1 MLSRMG
7 NTLAR
12 ENERRRATAAHRG
25 VYHDMMKTLMLGV
38 SCAGLIATAATAAA
52 PRKAPAMTATASTN
66 PLLAPWTGPYGGVPA
81 FDKVK
86 IADFEPAFAEAMAMN
101 LKEIDAIANNP
112 AAPTF
117 DNTIVAME
125 KAGKPLTRAFAFFN
139 IWQGNMNTAAFQPI
153 ETRLAPQLSAFQDKI
168 TQNAKLFARI
178 DAVYNSPAKAKL
190 TPEQQ
195 RLVWFYWNNFTQ
207 QGAKLSAADKAKLS
221 DVNQQLA
228 TLYTK
233 FSQNELADEENYA
246 LVVTKDQLGGLP
258 QALVDGF
265 AEDAKAHNLPAGQ
278 YRIANTRSAAEPFLT
293 YSSDRGLREKAFR
306 MWTSRGDNGGATDNN
321 AIASRIL
328 KLRAEKAHLLGY
340 PTYAD
345 WHLADTMAKKPQN
358 ALDLEMAMWWPAV
371 AQVHKDVAEMQK
383 IVDAE
388 HGGFQIQPWDYR
400 YYAEKV
406 RKAKYDLDMNEVKP
420 YLQLDHVREA
430 MFYAAN
436 RLYGFTFTPVKG
448 LPVYQSDVTVYE
460 VKRGN
465 SHVGLWYFDP
475 YARAGKNS
483 GAWMNAYREQ
493 SRVDGDVP
501 TIVSNNA
508 NFVKASPGQPV
519 LLSWDDADTMFHEFG
534 HALHG
539 LNSNVTYPSL
549 SGTNTAR
556 DFVEFPSQFNENYLT
571 TPEVLH
577 FLVNEKGEQ
586 MPAALV
592 AKIKAAEKFNTAF
605 SVVETEA
612 SAIVDMKLH
621 LAGDT
626 PIDTKAFE
634 KTTLAELKMPSEIVM
649 RHRIPQFGHIFS
661 GEGYAAGYYGY
672 LWAKT
677 LDHDAF
683 EAFTEAGSPWDPATA
698 KRFHDTILSVGNT
711 VDPAV
716 AFRNFRG
723 RDPKID
729 ATLRF
734 EGFPVP
740 DAK

>member
-1 MLSRMG
+1 
-7 NTLAR
+7 
-12 ENERRRATAAHRG
+12 
-25 VYHDMMKTLMLGV
+25 MMKKLMLGV
-38 SCAGLIATAATAAA
+38 SCAGLIVGGATAAVPKTKRASASA
-52 PRKAPAMTATASTN
+52 ATAS
-66 PLLAPWTGPYGGVPA
+66 PLLQPWTGPYGGVPA

-86 IADFEPAFAEAMAMN
+86 VADFEPALRAAMAME

-112 AAPTF
+112 AKPTF
-117 DNTIVAME
+117 DNTILALE
-125 KAGKPLTRAFAFFN
+125 KAGKPLTRLSAIYG
-139 IWQGNMNTAAFQPI
+139 IWQANMNSPDFQAVD
-153 ETRLAPQLSAFQDKI
+153 TRMSPVLAGFQDKI
-168 TQNAKLFARI
+168 TQNAQLFKRI
-178 DAVYNSPAKAKL
+178 DAVYNSPTKVTL
-190 TPEQQ
+190 TAEQQ
-195 RLVWFYWNNFTQ
+195 RLVWFLWNRFTQ

-221 DVNQQLA
+221 QINQQLA
-228 TLYTK
+228 SLYTK
-233 FSQNELADEENYA
+233 FGQDELADEEN
-246 LVVTKDQLGGLP
+246 
-258 QALVDGF
+258 QALVLTNEHQLVGLPK
-265 AEDAKAHNLPAGQ
+265 AQVEGYMEDAKAHNLPAGK
-278 YRIANTRSAAEPFLT
+278 YRIANTRSAVEPFLT
-293 YSSDRGLREKAFR
+293 YSPDRGLREKAFR

-321 AIASRIL
+321 AVASQIL
-328 KLRAEKAHLLGY
+328 KLRAAKAKLLGY
-340 PTYAD
+340 PTYAH
-345 WHLADTMAKKPQN
+345 WHLVDTMAKTPDN
-358 ALDLEMAMWWPAV
+358 ALKLEMAMWWPAV
-371 AQVHKDVAEMQK
+371 EQVHKDVAEMQK
-383 IVDAE
+383 IVDVE
-388 HGGFQIQPWDYR
+388 KGGFQIQPWDYR

-406 RKAKYDLDMNEVKP
+406 RKAKYDLDLNEVKP

-436 RLYGFTFTPVKG
+436 RLYGLSFTPVKG
-448 LPVYQSDVTVYE
+448 LPVYQGDVTVYE

-465 SHVGLWYFDP
+465 THVGLWYFDP

-493 SRVDGDVP
+493 GRIDGNVP

-508 NFVKASPGQPV
+508 NFVKAAPGQPV
-519 LLSWDDADTMFHEFG
+519 LLSWDDANTMFHEFG

-556 DFVEFPSQFNENYLT
+556 DFVEFPSQFNENYLM
-571 TPEVLH
+571 TPEVLR

-592 AKIKAAEKFNTAF
+592 EKIKSAQTFNTAF

-683 EAFTEAGSPWDPATA
+683 EAFTEAGSPWDPVTA
-698 KRFHDTILSVGNT
+698 KRFHDTVLSIGNT

-716 AFRNFRG
+716 AYRAFRG
-723 RDPKID
+723 RDPSIN

-734 EGFPVP
+734 NGFPVP
-740 DAK
+740 

>member
-1 MLSRMG
+1 
-7 NTLAR
+7 
-12 ENERRRATAAHRG
+12 
-25 VYHDMMKTLMLGV
+25 MMKTLMLGV
-38 SCAGLIATAATAAA
+38 SCAGLIMGSASAAVPKGKPSPVSAAIA
-52 PRKAPAMTATASTN
+52 N
-66 PLLAPWTGPYGGVPA
+66 PLLQPWTGPYGGVPA

-86 IADFEPAFAEAMAMN
+86 VSDFEPALNAAMAME
-101 LKEIDAIANNP
+101 LKEIDAITSNR

-117 DNTIVAME
+117 ENTIVAME
-125 KAGKPLTRAFAFFN
+125 KAGKPITRFATYYN
-139 IWQGNMNTAAFQPI
+139 VWQSTMNSPDFQAVD
-153 ETRLAPQLSAFQDKI
+153 TRLSPVIAGFQDKI
-168 TQNAKLFARI
+168 TQNAALFRRI

-190 TPEQQ
+190 SPEQQ

-207 QGAKLSAADKAKLS
+207 QGAKLSPADKASLS
-221 DVNQQLA
+221 DVNQKLA
-228 TLYTK
+228 SLYTK
-233 FSQNELADEENYA
+233 FSQNELADEENQA
-246 LVVTKDQLGGLP
+246 LVLTGADQLAGLP
-258 QALVDGF
+258 QAQIAGY
-265 AEDAKAHNLPAGQ
+265 AEDARAHKLPAGQ
-278 YRIANTRSAAEPFLT
+278 YRIANTRSAVEPFLT
-293 YSSDRGLREKAFR
+293 YSADRALREKAFR

-321 AIASRIL
+321 AIASQIL
-328 KLRAEKAHLLGY
+328 KLRAQKAHLLGY

-345 WHLADTMAKKPQN
+345 WHLADTMAKKPQT

-371 AQVHKDVAEMQK
+371 AQVHKDVAAMQA

-406 RKAKYDLDMNEVKP
+406 RKAKYDLDLNEVKP

-436 RLYGFTFTPVKG
+436 RLYGLSFTPVHG
-448 LPVYQSDVTVYE
+448 LPVYRDDVTVYE

-465 SHVGLWYFDP
+465 QHVGFWYFDP

-483 GAWMNAYREQ
+483 GAWMSAYREQ
-493 SRVDGDVP
+493 SRVDGDLP

-508 NFVKASPGQPV
+508 NFVKAAPGQPV

-556 DFVEFPSQFNENYLT
+556 DFVEFPSQFNENYLM

-577 FLVNEKGEQ
+577 FLVNGKGEQ
-586 MPAALV
+586 MPAELV
-592 AKIKAAEKFNTAF
+592 AKIKAAQTFNTAF

-626 PIDTKAFE
+626 PVDPKAFE
-634 KTTLAELKMPSEIVM
+634 KATLAELKMPSEIVM

-740 DAK
+740 NAK

>member
-1 MLSRMG
+1 
-7 NTLAR
+7 
-12 ENERRRATAAHRG
+12 
-25 VYHDMMKTLMLGV
+25 MKTLILGAG
-38 SCAGLIATAATAAA
+38 CAGLIMGSAVAA
-52 PRKAPAMTATASTN
+52 PPKAKRTPVSAAVAN
-66 PLLAPWTGPYGGVPA
+66 PLLQSWAGPYGGEPA

-86 IADFEPAFAEAMAMN
+86 VADFEPALKQAMAMK
-101 LKEIDAIANNP
+101 LKEIDAIASNP

-117 DNTIVAME
+117 ANTIVAME
-125 KAGKPLTRAFAFFN
+125 KAGKPLDRLTTYYN
-139 IWQGNMNTAAFQPI
+139 VWQSTMNSPEFQAVD
-153 ETRLAPQLSAFQDKI
+153 TRLSPVVAGFRDKI
-168 TQNAKLFARI
+168 TQNAKLFKRI
-178 DAVYNSPAKAKL
+178 DAVYNSPDKAKL
-190 TPEQQ
+190 NPEQQ
-195 RLVWFYWNNFTQ
+195 RLVWVIWNNFTQ
-207 QGAKLSAADKAKLS
+207 QGAKLSPADKLTLS
-221 DVNQQLA
+221 EVNQKLA
-228 TLYTK
+228 SLYTK
-233 FSQNELADEENYA
+233 FSQNELADEEQQA
-246 LVVTKDQLGGLP
+246 LVLTNEYQLVGLP
-258 QALVDGF
+258 QAQIAGYV
-265 AEDAKAHNLPAGQ
+265 EDAKAHKLPAGQ
-278 YRIANTRSAAEPFLT
+278 YRIANTRSAVEPFLT
-293 YSSDRGLREKAFR
+293 YSSDRSLREKAFR
-306 MWTSRGDNGGATDNN
+306 MWTSRGDNGGVTDNN
-321 AIASRIL
+321 AVVSEIL
-328 KLRAEKAHLLGY
+328 KLRAQKAKLLGY
-340 PTYAD
+340 PTYAH
-345 WHLADTMAKKPQN
+345 WHLADTMAKTPDN
-358 ALDLEMAMWWPAV
+358 ALKLEMAMWWPAV
-371 AQVHKDVAEMQK
+371 AQVRTDVAEMQK

-388 HGGFQIQPWDYR
+388 KGGFAIQPWDYR
-400 YYAEKV
+400 YYAEMV

-436 RLYGFTFTPVKG
+436 RLYGLAFTPVHG
-448 LPVYQSDVTVYE
+448 LPVYQPDVTVYE

-465 SHVGLWYFDP
+465 SHVGFWYFDP
-475 YARAGKNS
+475 YVRAGKNS

-493 SRVDGDVP
+493 ARVDGDVP

-508 NFVKASPGQPV
+508 NFVKAAPGQPV
-519 LLSWDDADTMFHEFG
+519 LLSWDDANTMFHEFG

-539 LNSNVTYPSL
+539 LNSNATYPTL

-577 FLVNEKGEQ
+577 FLVNDKGEQ

-592 AKIKAAEKFNTAF
+592 AKIKAAATFNTAF
-605 SVVETEA
+605 SVVETES

-626 PIDTKAFE
+626 PVDAKAFE
-634 KTTLAELKMPSEIVM
+634 KATLVELKMPSEIVM

-698 KRFHDTILSVGNT
+698 KRFHDTILSVGNM

-723 RDPKID
+723 RDPRID

>member
-1 MLSRMG
+1 
-7 NTLAR
+7 
-12 ENERRRATAAHRG
+12 
-25 VYHDMMKTLMLGV
+25 MMKTLMLGA
-38 SCAGLIATAATAAA
+38 SCAGLIAGMAQGAA
-52 PRKAPAMTATASTN
+52 PMPASGN
-66 PLLAPWTGPYGGVPA
+66 PLLQPWTGPYGGEPA
-81 FDKVK
+81 FDRYQV
-86 IADFEPAFAEAMAMN
+86 AQFEPALTAAMAMDQ
-101 LKEIDAIANNP
+101 KEIDAIAGNP
-112 AAPTF
+112 APPTF
-117 DNTIVAME
+117 ENTILAME
-125 KAGKPLTRAFAFFN
+125 KAGQPLTRVFA
-139 IWQGNMNTAAFQPI
+139 IYGIYGGNLNTADFQAVDTKMSPI
-153 ETRLAPQLSAFQDKI
+153 LQGFQDRI

-178 DAVYNSPAKAKL
+178 DAVYNSPEKAKL

-195 RLVWFYWNNFTQ
+195 RLVWVTWNNFTQ
-207 QGAKLSAADKAKLS
+207 QGAKLSPADKARLTQ
-221 DVNQQLA
+221 VNQQLA
-228 TLYTK
+228 SLYTK

-246 LVVTKDQLGGLP
+246 LVITRDQLGGLSP
-258 QALVDGF
+258 AQIAGY
-265 AEDAKAHNLPAGQ
+265 AEDAKAHKLPAGQ
-278 YRIANTRSAAEPFLT
+278 YRIANTRSSVEPFLT

-306 MWTSRGDNGGATDNN
+306 MWTSRGDMGNANDNN
-321 AIASRIL
+321 AIVVQIL
-328 KLRAEKAHLLGY
+328 KLRTQKANLLGY
-340 PTYAD
+340 KTYAD
-345 WHLADTMAKKPQN
+345 WHLADTMAKKPQA
-358 ALDLEMAMWWPAV
+358 ALDLEMAMWVPAV
-371 AQVHKDVAEMQK
+371 AQVHTDVAAMQA

-388 HGGFQIQPWDYR
+388 HGGFRIAPWDYR

-406 RKAKYDLDMNEVKP
+406 RKAKYDLDLNEVKP

-436 RLYGFTFTPVKG
+436 RLYGFTFTPVQG
-448 LPVYQSDVTVYE
+448 LPVFHADVTVYE
-460 VKRGN
+460 VKRNGQ
-465 SHVGLWYFDP
+465 HVGLWYFDP

-493 SRVDGDVP
+493 SRYAGDVS

-508 NFVKASPGQPV
+508 NFVKAAPGQPV

-539 LNSNVTYPSL
+539 LNSNVTYASL

-556 DFVEFPSQFNENYLT
+556 DFVEFPSQFNENYLM

-577 FLVNEKGEQ
+577 FLVNAQGQQ

-592 AKIKAAEKFNTAF
+592 AKIKKAQTFNTAF

-626 PIDTKAFE
+626 VTDPKAFE
-634 KTTLAELKMPSEIVM
+634 AKTLAELKMPSEIVM

-698 KRFHDTILSVGNT
+698 KRFQADILSVGNT
-711 VDPAV
+711 IDPAQ
-716 AFRNFRG
+716 AYRNFRG
-723 RDPKID
+723 RDATID
-729 ATLRF
+729 ATLRAD
-734 EGFPVP
+734 GFPVP
-740 DAK
+740 TKK

>member
-1 MLSRMG
+1 
-7 NTLAR
+7 
-12 ENERRRATAAHRG
+12 
-25 VYHDMMKTLMLGV
+25 MMKKLMVGV
-38 SCAGLIATAATAAA
+38 AGAGLIAGMAMAAA
-52 PRKAPAMTATASTN
+52 PGAS

-81 FDKVK
+81 FDTVKV
-86 IADFEPAFAEAMAMN
+86 ADFEPALNAAMAMN
-101 LKEIDAIANNP
+101 LKEIDAIAGNP

-125 KAGKPLTRAFAFFN
+125 KAGKPLTRLIAIYG
-139 IWQGNMNTAAFQPI
+139 IWSGNMNTPDFQAVDTKMSPLLAAF
-153 ETRLAPQLSAFQDKI
+153 SDKI

-190 TPEQQ
+190 TAEQR
-195 RLVWFYWNNFTQ
+195 RLVWSYWNDFTQ
-207 QGAKLSAADKAKLS
+207 QGAKLSPADKAKLS
-221 DVNQQLA
+221 EVNQQLA
-228 TLYTK
+228 SLYTK
-233 FSQNELADEENYA
+233 FSQNELADEENDA
-246 LVVTKDQLGGLP
+246 LVLTGKDQLAGLP
-258 QALVDGF
+258 QAQIDGY
-265 AEDAKAHNLPAGQ
+265 AEDAAAHKLPAGQ
-278 YRIANTRSAAEPFLT
+278 WRVANTRSAAEPFLT
-293 YSSDRGLREKAFR
+293 YASDRALREKAFR
-306 MWTSRGDNGGATDNN
+306 MWTSRGDKGGATDNN
-321 AIASRIL
+321 AIVTQIL
-328 KLRAEKAHLLGY
+328 KLRAEKGRLLGY
-340 PTYAD
+340 PTYAH
-345 WHLADTMAKKPQN
+345 WHLADTMAKTPDN
-358 ALDLEMAMWWPAV
+358 AMKLEMAMWWPAV

-388 HGGFQIQPWDYR
+388 HGGFAIQPWDYR
-400 YYAEKV
+400 YYAEKL
-406 RKAKYDLDMNEVKP
+406 RKAKYDLDLNEVKP

-430 MFYAAN
+430 MFYAAG
-436 RLYGFTFTPVKG
+436 RLYNLTFTKVEG
-448 LPVYQSDVTVYE
+448 LPVYQGDVTVYE
-460 VKRGN
+460 VKRGGQ
-465 SHVGLWYFDP
+465 HVGLWYFDP

-493 SRVDGDVP
+493 SRFEGEVP

-508 NFVKASPGQPV
+508 NFVKAAPGQPV
-519 LLSWDDADTMFHEFG
+519 LISWDDANTMFHEFG

-539 LNSNVTYPSL
+539 LNSNVSYPKL
-549 SGTNTAR
+549 SGTNTLR
-556 DFVEFPSQFNENYLT
+556 DFVEFPSQFNENYLM
-571 TPEVLH
+571 TPEVLR
-577 FLVNEKGEQ
+577 FLVNAQGQ
-586 MPAALV
+586 PMPEALV
-592 AKIKAAEKFNTAF
+592 EKIKRAQTFNTAF

-621 LAGDT
+621 LAGAT
-626 PIDTKAFE
+626 PIDPKAFE

-698 KRFHDTILSVGNT
+698 RRFHDTILQVGNT
-711 VDPAV
+711 VDPAD
-716 AFRNFRG
+716 AYRAFRG

-740 DAK
+740 GDK

>member
-1 MLSRMG
+1 
-7 NTLAR
+7 
-12 ENERRRATAAHRG
+12 
-25 VYHDMMKTLMLGV
+25 MMKKLMLGA
-38 SCAGLIATAATAAA
+38 SCAGLIVGGALAAA
-52 PRKAPAMTATASTN
+52 PKAKRLPTPAAAT
-66 PLLAPWTGPYGGVPA
+66 PLLQPWTGPYGGVPA

-86 IADFEPAFAEAMAMN
+86 VADFEPAIRAAMAME
-101 LKEIDAIANNP
+101 LKEITAIAGNP

-125 KAGKPLTRAFAFFN
+125 KAGKPLTRLTAYYN
-139 IWQGNMNTAAFQPI
+139 IWQTNMSTPDFQAVD
-153 ETRLAPQLSAFQDKI
+153 TRMSPVIAAFQDKI
-168 TQNAKLFARI
+168 VQNASLFKRI

-195 RLVWFYWNNFTQ
+195 RLIWVIWNNFTQ
-207 QGAKLSAADKAKLS
+207 AGAKLSPADKAKLS
-221 DVNQQLA
+221 EVNQQLA
-228 TLYTK
+228 SLYTR
-233 FSQNELADEENYA
+233 FSQNELADEEN
-246 LVVTKDQLGGLP
+246 
-258 QALVDGF
+258 QALVLTNEVQLVGLPKAQIEGY
-265 AEDAKAHNLPAGQ
+265 AEDAKAHKLLAGQ
-278 YRIANTRSAAEPFLT
+278 WRIANTRSAVEPFLT
-293 YSSDRGLREKAFR
+293 YSADRALREKAFR

-321 AIASRIL
+321 AVAAQIL
-328 KLRAEKAHLLGY
+328 KLRAQKAKLLGY
-340 PTYAD
+340 PTYAH
-345 WHLADTMAKKPQN
+345 WHLADTMAKTPDN
-358 ALDLEMAMWWPAV
+358 ALKLEMAMWWPAV

-388 HGGFQIQPWDYR
+388 KGGFQIQPWDYR

-406 RKAKYDLDMNEVKP
+406 RKAKYDLDLNEVKP

-436 RLYGFTFTPVKG
+436 RLYGLSFTPVHG
-448 LPVYQSDVTVYE
+448 LPVYQPDVTVYE

-465 SHVGLWYFDP
+465 QHVGLWYFDP

-508 NFVKASPGQPV
+508 NFVKAAPGQPV

-539 LNSNVTYPSL
+539 LNSNVTYPTI

-556 DFVEFPSQFNENYLT
+556 DFVEFPSQFNENYLM

-592 AKIKAAEKFNTAF
+592 AKIKAAQTFNRAF
-605 SVVETEA
+605 SVVETQA

-626 PIDTKAFE
+626 PIDSKAFE
-634 KTTLAELKMPSEIVM
+634 KQTLAELKMPSEIVM

-661 GEGYAAGYYGY
+661 SEGYAAGYYGY
-672 LWAKT
+672 LWAET

-683 EAFTEAGSPWDPATA
+683 EAFTEAGSPWDPGTA

-711 VDPAV
+711 VDPAI
-716 AFRNFRG
+716 AYRAFRG
-723 RDPKID
+723 RDPSIN
-729 ATLRF
+729 ATLRYD
-734 EGFPVP
+734 GFPVP
-740 DAK
+740 EAR